1 MVYGTC
7 LCPVDQNEVL
17 TSSGFAGSFSFTFLF
32 FFSFIDLISLINNIN
47 IRF

>member
-17 TSSGFAGSFSFTFLF
+17 TSSGFAGSFSFSLIFIIFLF
-32 FFSFIDLISLINNIN
+32 YLFDFID
-47 IRF
+47 